1 MGLFY
6 FMNRDFKGVWIPKDV
21 WLDHNLSWME
31 KLLLVEIDSLD
42 AEKGCFASNG
52 YFGEFFNLSPS
63 RISEMV
69 SSLVSKGY
77 ITTFLLYEG
86 KQVKQ
91 RILTPTIPIRKLEGG
106 IRDTEGGY
114 SEKAKDIN
122 TLISNTTINNTN
134 KIYNDKQS
142 FVSRVDEFK
151 DKLGNQY
158 QSFLDYWTEE
168 DAKGKMRYQDQ
179 KFFDISRRI
188 ATWTKNSKGFEPV
201 TTQNTKIKLK

>member
-69 SSLVSKGY
+69 SSLVSKL
-77 ITTFLLYEG
+77 LLYELT
-86 KQVKQ
+86 VIMFYLIDYYILNDI
-91 RILTPTIPIRKLEGG
+91 ILTLP
-106 IRDTEGGY
+106 
-114 SEKAKDIN
+114 
-122 TLISNTTINNTN
+122 
-134 KIYNDKQS
+134 
-142 FVSRVDEFK
+142 
-151 DKLGNQY
+151 
-158 QSFLDYWTEE
+158 
-168 DAKGKMRYQDQ
+168 
-179 KFFDISRRI
+179 
-188 ATWTKNSKGFEPV
+188 
-201 TTQNTKIKLK
+201 LKCRPPLHTPLVQWSMPPF